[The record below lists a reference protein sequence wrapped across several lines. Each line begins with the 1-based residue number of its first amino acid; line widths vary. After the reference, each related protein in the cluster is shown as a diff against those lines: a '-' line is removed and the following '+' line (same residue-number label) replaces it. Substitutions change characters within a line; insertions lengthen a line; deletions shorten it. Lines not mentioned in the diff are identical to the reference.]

1 MPKTKFGINKLLLL
15 AVAILGLVS
24 IWYIWGYRQAGRQV
38 SSLQSQVADSRRTL
52 TRLQQDYNIQSL
64 QQQMAALEQAL
75 ASKDV
80 PFAQS
85 DVSLNVADLI
95 VQAAMRSGASLLG
108 MAEVSRDGV
117 VVGGSKYQ
125 ATRYQLNLQ
134 GTLPQL
140 QEFLRLIETSTQ
152 DKSSEFYSLRTLQED
167 KLKLANKGGGT
178 WSCALDVVVYSQL

>member
-1 MPKTKFGINKLLLL
+1 MPKNKLGINTLLLL
-15 AVAILGLVS
+15 AAIVLWLVS
-24 IWYIWGYRQAGRQV
+24 IWYIWGYRQTSRQV
-38 SSLQSQVADSRRTL
+38 SILQTQVADTRRTL
-52 TRLQQDYNIQSL
+52 TRMQQDYDIQGL
-64 QQQMAALEQAL
+64 QQQMAALGQAL

-85 DVSLNVADLI
+85 AVSLNVADLI

-152 DKSSEFYSLRTLQED
+152 DKSSEFYGLRTLQED